1 MRLTIIPIDGAVY
14 VDGSA
19 VSGLSFA
26 APAGVHA
33 LQWVDTA
40 GWIEY
45 TTGAPNAPIAELPAW
60 ALEAVDVRASKLP
73 VLDTPEFDPLTQL
86 AVEIAPAIVDGV
98 WTQQWRI
105 DALSAE
111 QIAANLTAL
120 KASKVTAIKAERD
133 RRKFNGV
140 FVSGKWIHTD
150 TYSRTQWMG
159 MVMMGASVP
168 AIEWTTMDNT
178 SITTSQALAGAVFQ
192 ATATLDSTL
201 FAFAKSLIDTVNASS
216 DPTSVDITTGWPATF
231 EGA

>member
-1 MRLTIIPIDGAVY
+1 MYINTQTLAQLSEQEIRALTPNTSYPVPFVAPDGYAY
-14 VDGSA
+14 VFPSPQPTYNP
-19 VSGLSFA
+19 VTQRVQQT
-26 APAGVHA
+26 AP
-33 LQWVDTA
+33 
-40 GWIEY
+40 
-45 TTGAPNAPIAELPAW
+45 ELT
-60 ALEAVDVRASKLP
+60 
-73 VLDTPEFDPLTQL
+73 VLDKWEQRWEVVSIYTDQQDEDD
-86 AVEIAPAIVDGV
+86 AV
-98 WTQQWRI
+98 
-105 DALSAE
+105 
-111 QIAANLTAL
+111 AANLATL
-120 KASKVTAIKAERD
+120 RASRIVQIKAERD

-140 FVSGKWIHTD
+140 LVSTKWIHTD

-168 AIEWTTMDNT
+168 AIPWTTMDNT

>member
-1 MRLTIIPIDGAVY
+1 MYIHIQTLTQRTESEIRALNPNTSYPVPFPVPEGYAYVFPTAQPVY
-14 VDGSA
+14 NPVTQT
-19 VSGLSFA
+19 V
-26 APAGVHA
+26 
-33 LQWVDTA
+33 QQ
-40 GWIEY
+40 
-45 TTGAPNAPIAELPAW
+45 TTPELT
-60 ALEAVDVRASKLP
+60 
-73 VLDTPEFDPLTQL
+73 VLDTWEQRWEV
-86 AVEIAPAIVDGV
+86 VEIYQN
-98 WTQQWRI
+98 QQDED
-105 DALSAE
+105 DAV
-111 QIAANLTAL
+111 AAHLATL
-120 KASKVTAIKAERD
+120 RASKVTAIKAERD

-140 FVSGKWIHTD
+140 LVSTKWIHTD

-216 DPTSVDITTGWPATF
+216 DPASVDITTGWPATF

>member
-1 MRLTIIPIDGAVY
+1 MKLTIIPEDGAVY

-19 VSGLSFA
+19 TLGLA
-26 APAGVHA
+26 ITAPLGVHA
-33 LQWVDTA
+33 LQWSGA
-40 GWIEY
+40 SGWVEHS
-45 TTGAPNAPIAELPAW
+45 TGEPNQQITELPAW
-60 ALEAVDVRASKLP
+60 ALDAVQLRSSHLADLAAASAAAAAQAAYAAAHPTRA
-73 VLDTPEFDPLTQL
+73 VIR
-86 AVEIAPAIVDGV
+86 A
-98 WTQQWRI
+98 
-105 DALSAE
+105 
-111 QIAANLTAL
+111 
-120 KASKVTAIKAERD
+120 AIKAERD

-159 MVMMGASVP
+159 MVMMGAGIP

>member
-1 MRLTIIPIDGAVY
+1 MPLQPTNKPIGFIHTATLTQRTESEIR
-14 VDGSA
+14 
-19 VSGLSFA
+19 A
-26 APAGVHA
+26 ANPNTSYPTPFIAPTGYAYIFPAPQPVHNPVT
-33 LQWVDTA
+33 QRVQQTA
-40 GWIEY
+40 
-45 TTGAPNAPIAELPAW
+45 PELT
-60 ALEAVDVRASKLP
+60 
-73 VLDTPEFDPLTQL
+73 VLDKWEQRWEVVSIYTNQQDEDDAVAAHL
-86 AVEIAPAIVDGV
+86 A
-98 WTQQWRI
+98 TLR
-105 DALSAE
+105 
-111 QIAANLTAL
+111 
-120 KASKVTAIKAERD
+120 ASKVTAIKAERD

-140 FVSGKWIHTD
+140 LVSTKWIHTD

-192 ATATLDSTL
+192 ATAALDATL

>member
-1 MRLTIIPIDGAVY
+1 MYIHIQTLIQRTESEIRALNPNTSYPVPFPVPEGYAYVFPTAQPVYNPVTQTVQQTTPELT
-14 VDGSA
+14 
-19 VSGLSFA
+19 
-26 APAGVHA
+26 
-33 LQWVDTA
+33 
-40 GWIEY
+40 
-45 TTGAPNAPIAELPAW
+45 
-60 ALEAVDVRASKLP
+60 
-73 VLDTPEFDPLTQL
+73 VLDTWEQRWEV
-86 AVEIAPAIVDGV
+86 VEIYQN
-98 WTQQWRI
+98 QQDKD
-105 DALSAE
+105 DA
-111 QIAANLTAL
+111 IAASLIPIRAARNA
-120 KASKVTAIKAERD
+120 AIRAERD

-140 FVSGKWIHTD
+140 LVSAKWIHTD

-216 DPTSVDITTGWPATF
+216 DPAGVDITAGWPATF

>member
-1 MRLTIIPIDGAVY
+1 MYINTQTLAQ
-14 VDGSA
+14 
-19 VSGLSFA
+19 LSEQEIR
-26 APAGVHA
+26 A
-33 LQWVDTA
+33 L
-40 GWIEY
+40 
-45 TTGAPNAPIAELPAW
+45 APNTSYPVPFVAPDGYAYVFPSPQPTYNPVTQRVQQTAPELT
-60 ALEAVDVRASKLP
+60 
-73 VLDTPEFDPLTQL
+73 VLDKWEQRWEVVSIYTDQQDEDDAVAAHL
-86 AVEIAPAIVDGV
+86 A
-98 WTQQWRI
+98 TLR
-105 DALSAE
+105 
-111 QIAANLTAL
+111 
-120 KASKVTAIKAERD
+120 ASKVTAIKAERD

>member
-1 MRLTIIPIDGAVY
+1 MEYAQLNEALTEAIQVTTHGNVEWDSTHFCPA
-14 VDGSA
+14 SA
-19 VSGLSFA
+19 LTSEEADLFRVVPLTVTEP
-26 APAGVHA
+26 PA
-33 LQWVDTA
+33 
-40 GWIEY
+40 I
-45 TTGAPNAPIAELPAW
+45 
-60 ALEAVDVRASKLP
+60 
-73 VLDTPEFDPLTQL
+73 DPLTQ
-86 AVEIAPAIVDGV
+86 AVIRDGCEKVDGE
-98 WTQQWRI
+98 WRYKWRV
-105 DALSAE
+105 DALTVE

-120 KASKVTAIKAERD
+120 RASKVAAIKAERD

-140 FVSGKWIHTD
+140 LVSTKWIHTD

-168 AIEWTTMDNT
+168 AISWTTMDNT

-216 DPTSVDITTGWPATF
+216 DPAGVDITAGWPATF